1 MAILTVFLLLLQVE
15 LLYDKSSQD
24 KASQDTSVVL
34 DNPYFHVSKNAAPC
48 ATAAAG
54 CGDRVI
60 VALGDVTFRGK
71 QMRRG
76 DIVVFGAADR
86 PAISYD
92 PPMGRDYLEVV
103 LKPGHPPVQSPPV
116 MIAPE
121 KNDVLYDGAHLF
133 IFEEKLDS
141 GETRA
146 RHSHRQRLVVVL
158 NETRLQQWPDGGPEV
173 FKNQVPD
180 DVHFNEPVVHKV
192 KTIGEKPLR
201 NIVIELKP

>member
-1 MAILTVFLLLLQVE
+1 MAILTVFLLLLQAE
-15 LLYDKSSQD
+15 SSSKS
-24 KASQDTSVVL
+24 AML

-48 ATAAAG
+48 AAAAAR

-71 QMRRG
+71 QMHRG
-76 DIVVFGAADR
+76 DIVVFDATDTYA
-86 PAISYD
+86 
-92 PPMGRDYLEVV
+92 PPTGRDYLEVA
-103 LKPGHPPVQSPPV
+103 LKPNHPPVQSPPV

-158 NETRLQQWPDGGPEV
+158 NDTRLQQWPDGGPEV
-173 FKNQVPD
+173 FKNQIPD
-180 DVHFNEPVVHKV
+180 DVHFNEPVIHKV